1 MIYIEIFKKKSY
13 PKTKKKSKKKESENK
28 NQIFE
33 SEQINFE
40 EYDNKISKYNFLEYD
55 DVPKSKTF
63 ETSLNIPYMNAPKQT
78 LKKFNEKMTPLV
90 LYTKTY
96 GIKLNTKKPNSIIL
110 DFQKGLIDSKS
121 CNDSVNLDDD
131 LLFDEF
137 YSGFDTERSTPDLED
152 IKDIQNCRKKMA
164 IFRDSIDHKSDHSF
178 DENDKIEYIFA
189 EKKDQIKQNKE
200 NKKRKFWSKHIE
212 QQKIIQNRMSSNK
225 FRISAKSDNFIKKS
239 ETVKNQDIK
248 DNGLFILG
256 ILESAA
262 KEIKMKKKMR
272 HTSNI

>member
-1 MIYIEIFKKKSY
+1 M
-13 PKTKKKSKKKESENK
+13 
-28 NQIFE
+28 QIIE

-40 EYDNKISKYNFLEYD
+40 EYDNKIAKYNLLEYD

>member
-1 MIYIEIFKKKSY
+1 M
-13 PKTKKKSKKKESENK
+13 
-28 NQIFE
+28 QINE

-40 EYDNKISKYNFLEYD
+40 EYDNQISKYNFMEYD

>member
-40 EYDNKISKYNFLEYD
+40 EYDNKIAKYNFLEYD

-137 YSGFDTERSTPDLED
+137 YSNFDTERSTPDLED
-152 IKDIQNCRKKMA
+152 IKNIQNCRKKMA

>member
-40 EYDNKISKYNFLEYD
+40 EYDNKIAKYNFLEYD

-152 IKDIQNCRKKMA
+152 IKNIQNCRKKMA

>member
-1 MIYIEIFKKKSY
+1 M
-13 PKTKKKSKKKESENK
+13 
-28 NQIFE
+28 QIIE

-40 EYDNKISKYNFLEYD
+40 EYDDQIKKYNFTEYD
-55 DVPKSKTF
+55 DVPKSKSF

-90 LYTKTY
+90 LYSKTY

-137 YSGFDTERSTPDLED
+137 YDGLETERSTPDLED

-164 IFRDSIDHKSDHSF
+164 IFRDSIDHKSEHSF

-189 EKKDQIKQNKE
+189 EKKETNKQNKE
-200 NKKRKFWSKHIE
+200 NKKKNFWSKHIE

-225 FRISAKSDNFIKKS
+225 FRLSANFIQKS

-272 HTSNI
+272 NTSNI

>member
-1 MIYIEIFKKKSY
+1 MLKKNSY
-13 PKTKKKSKKKESENK
+13 PKPKKKSKIKENENK
-28 NQIFE
+28 MQIIE

-40 EYDNKISKYNFLEYD
+40 EYGNQISKYKFLEYD
-55 DVPKSKTF
+55 DVPKSKAF
-63 ETSLNIPYMNAPKQT
+63 ETSLNIPSYMNAPKQT
-78 LKKFNEKMTPLV
+78 FKKFNEKMTPLV
-90 LYTKTY
+90 LYTKTF

-121 CNDSVNLDDD
+121 CNDIVNLDDD

-137 YSGFDTERSTPDLED
+137 YTGLDTERSTPDLED

-164 IFRDSIDHKSDHSF
+164 IFRDSIDHKAEHSF
-178 DENDKIEYIFA
+178 DENDKIEYIFS
-189 EKKDQIKQNKE
+189 EKKEQNKQNK
-200 NKKRKFWSKHIE
+200 KKKFWSRHIE

-225 FRISAKSDNFIKKS
+225 FRFSANYIKKS

-272 HTSNI
+272 YTSNI

>member
-1 MIYIEIFKKKSY
+1 MQIY
-13 PKTKKKSKKKESENK
+13 
-28 NQIFE
+28 E

-40 EYDNKISKYNFLEYD
+40 EYDNQISKYNFMEYD
-55 DVPKSKTF
+55 DIPKSKTF
-63 ETSLNIPYMNAPKQT
+63 ETSLNIPPYMNAPKQT
-78 LKKFNEKMTPLV
+78 LKKINENMTPLV
-90 LYTKTY
+90 LYTKTC

-121 CNDSVNLDDD
+121 CNDRVNLDDD
-131 LLFDEF
+131 LIFDEF
-137 YSGFDTERSTPDLED
+137 YTGLDTERSTPDLED

-164 IFRDSIDHKSDHSF
+164 IFRDSIDHKTEHSF

-189 EKKDQIKQNKE
+189 EKKEPNKQNKG
-200 NKKRKFWSKHIE
+200 NKKKNFWSKHIE

-225 FRISAKSDNFIKKS
+225 FRFSANFIHKS

-272 HTSNI
+272 YTSNI

>member
-1 MIYIEIFKKKSY
+1 
-13 PKTKKKSKKKESENK
+13 
-28 NQIFE
+28 
-33 SEQINFE
+33 
-40 EYDNKISKYNFLEYD
+40 
-55 DVPKSKTF
+55 
-63 ETSLNIPYMNAPKQT
+63 MNAPKQT

-164 IFRDSIDHKSDHSF
+164 IFRDSIDHKAEHSF

-189 EKKDQIKQNKE
+189 EKKEQNKQNKG
-200 NKKRKFWSKHIE
+200 NKK
-212 QQKIIQNRMSSNK
+212 KIFGLNILNNK
-225 FRISAKSDNFIKKS
+225 K
-239 ETVKNQDIK
+239 
-248 DNGLFILG
+248 
-256 ILESAA
+256 
-262 KEIKMKKKMR
+262 
-272 HTSNI
+272 

>member
-1 MIYIEIFKKKSY
+1 
-13 PKTKKKSKKKESENK
+13 
-28 NQIFE
+28 
-33 SEQINFE
+33 
-40 EYDNKISKYNFLEYD
+40 
-55 DVPKSKTF
+55 
-63 ETSLNIPYMNAPKQT
+63 
-78 LKKFNEKMTPLV
+78 
-90 LYTKTY
+90 
-96 GIKLNTKKPNSIIL
+96 
-110 DFQKGLIDSKS
+110 
-121 CNDSVNLDDD
+121 
-131 LLFDEF
+131 
-137 YSGFDTERSTPDLED
+137 
-152 IKDIQNCRKKMA
+152 MA

>member
-1 MIYIEIFKKKSY
+1 MKKW
-13 PKTKKKSKKKESENK
+13 
-28 NQIFE
+28 
-33 SEQINFE
+33 
-40 EYDNKISKYNFLEYD
+40 
-55 DVPKSKTF
+55 
-63 ETSLNIPYMNAPKQT
+63 
-78 LKKFNEKMTPLV
+78 PL
-90 LYTKTY
+90 
-96 GIKLNTKKPNSIIL
+96 
-110 DFQKGLIDSKS
+110 LIDSKS

-272 HTSNI
+272 HTSNIWCIVFTIINSFNLFFI

>member
-40 EYDNKISKYNFLEYD
+40 EYDNKIAKYNFLEYD